1 MNAPAPTPGQLWLI
15 RTDTDL
21 APVAAIR
28 SREQDA
34 WTVLDPNGQLTVV
47 AGPGLVR
54 PIPGY
59 PVPADATW
67 AERVDLLAGFE
78 RPRAGAS
85 R

>member
-15 RTDTDL
+15 RTGTDL

-28 SREQDA
+28 SREQDT
-34 WTVLDPNGQLTVV
+34 WTVLDLDGHLTVV
-47 AGPGLVR
+47 AGPELVR

-59 PVPADATW
+59 PVPVDATW
-67 AERVDLLAGFE
+67 AERVSLLAGFE
-78 RPRAGAS
+78 CPKVGAS